1 MKHYSKSQLN
11 AINYERVRR
20 NQEKAR
26 SELLDHYGIDFVEFS
41 WFTGYNA
48 SPCRLCT
55 DIHRD
60 TKATMKLIRMYALF
74 LIEEYQE
81 TTKARQEYLSMMWN
95 IAKEEYLDGVRKDTE

>member
-11 AINYERVRR
+11 AIAYERVRR

-26 SELLDHYGIDFVEFS
+26 SELLVHYGIDFVEFS

-60 TKATMKLIRMYALF
+60 TKATMRMIRMYALF
-74 LIEEYQE
+74 LKE
-81 TTKARQEYLSMMWN
+81 KAE
-95 IAKEEYLDGVRKDTE
+95 KEVMKERCLPEKN